1 MTRAF
6 TTYVDSNPVSACRN
20 ARIFTTKV
28 ALYFLTAARTVT
40 KLVPSLTEVEQCDD
54 IPQEVSETTTNVSCL
69 HYTVQVC
76 SKKRGKPRKV
86 KYPSVKKWCY
96 KTTSEVGGHN
106 LTTASVMFCS
116 AFTNVARHATDV

>member
-1 MTRAF
+1 M
-6 TTYVDSNPVSACRN
+6 YV
-20 ARIFTTKV
+20 
-28 ALYFLTAARTVT
+28 LTVARTVT

-54 IPQEVSETTTNVSCL
+54 IPQEVSAATSNRVI

-106 LTTASVMFCS
+106 LTPAGVMFRS
-116 AFTNVARHATDV
+116 AFTLTHVATHATDV

>member
-1 MTRAF
+1 MPLLDNIT
-6 TTYVDSNPVSACRN
+6 
-20 ARIFTTKV
+20 V
-28 ALYFLTAARTVT
+28 AFLTLVTLYVLTVARTVT

-54 IPQEVSETTTNVSCL
+54 IPQEVSETSSNVSCL

-96 KTTSEVGGHN
+96 KTTTEVGGHN
-106 LTTASVMFCS
+106 LTTASVTHSIYTCS
-116 AFTNVARHATDV
+116 QTASDV